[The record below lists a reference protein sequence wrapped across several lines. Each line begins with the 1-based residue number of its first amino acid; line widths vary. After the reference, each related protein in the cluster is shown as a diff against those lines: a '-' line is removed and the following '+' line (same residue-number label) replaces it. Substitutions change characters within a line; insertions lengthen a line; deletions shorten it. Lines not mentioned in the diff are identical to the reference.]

1 MARKSY
7 FEVKVKANIK
17 RVSVLHDSVKR
28 WLLVV
33 AIPQPR
39 LASGLHDTTSSC

>member
-17 RVSVLHDSVKR
+17 RVSVLHEE
-28 WLLVV
+28 V